1 LLIEGIVHEEE
12 GAAGESPLFLTT
24 PKPGEP
30 RLEVL
35 VIAQAATML
44 TLGSFCVQG
53 PVEAR

>member
-1 LLIEGIVHEEE
+1 MLIEGIVHEEE
-12 GAAGESPLFLTT
+12 GAAGESPIFLTT